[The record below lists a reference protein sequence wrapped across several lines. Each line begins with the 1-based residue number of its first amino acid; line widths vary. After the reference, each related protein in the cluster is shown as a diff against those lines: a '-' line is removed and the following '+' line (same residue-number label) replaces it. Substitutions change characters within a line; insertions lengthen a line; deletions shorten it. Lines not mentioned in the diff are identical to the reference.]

1 MKILLTGF
9 EPFGGNERNISWNI
23 VASAPQF
30 EDCEIVKLRLPVSF
44 KRASKFVI
52 DAIKTEHP
60 DVVLMFG
67 QSKREGINVE
77 RVAINI
83 SDAAKPDNDGY
94 VPVDEIIEKKG
105 ASAYFST
112 LPIKKIVVALQANGL
127 DAKVSNSAGTYV
139 CNCLCYEVLHYIQQN
154 SLPILAGFI
163 HISKEYHEKNIIPNL
178 CNELKSLYL

>member
-83 SDAAKPDNDGY
+83 SDATKPDNDGY
-94 VPVDEIIEKKG
+94 IPHDEIIQNDG

-112 LPIKKIVVALQANGL
+112 LPIKKFVSALQANWFV
-127 DAKVSNSAGTYV
+127 AKISNSAGTYV
-139 CNCLCYEVLHYIQQN
+139 CNRLSYEILHYIQQN

-163 HISKEYHEKNIIPNL
+163 HISKDYKPNSNIFPCL
-178 CNELKSLYL
+178 YESLKSL

>member
-9 EPFGGNERNISWNI
+9 EPFGENEKNVSWDI
-23 VASAPQF
+23 VASTPQI
-30 EDCEIVKLRLPVSF
+30 DGCEIVKLRLPVSF

-52 DAIKTEHP
+52 DAIKTEQP

-83 SDAAKPDNDGY
+83 SDATKPDNDGY
-94 VPVDEIIEKKG
+94 IPHDEIIQNDG

-112 LPIKKIVVALQANGL
+112 LPIKSFVSVLQVNGFVVKI
-127 DAKVSNSAGTYV
+127 SNSAGTYV

-163 HISKEYHEKNIIPNL
+163 HISKEYHEKNIIPYL

>member
-112 LPIKKIVVALQANGL
+112 LPIKSFVSVLQVNGFVVKI
-127 DAKVSNSAGTYV
+127 SNSAGTYV

-163 HISKEYHEKNIIPNL
+163 HISKDYQGDNVIPYL
-178 CNELKSLYL
+178 CEELKTRLS

>member
-163 HISKEYHEKNIIPNL
+163 HISKEYHEKNIIPYL

>member
-94 VPVDEIIEKKG
+94 VPVDEIIEKKRRVRL
-105 ASAYFST
+105 FFN
-112 LPIKKIVVALQANGL
+112 IANQKLRIGFT
-127 DAKVSNSAGTYV
+127 SQWV
-139 CNCLCYEVLHYIQQN
+139 CC
-154 SLPILAGFI
+154 
-163 HISKEYHEKNIIPNL
+163 KNF
-178 CNELKSLYL
+178 